1 MTNLDANFKPGQI
14 QTAFLVAMTNLGY
27 LKMSLNEVWTN
38 LEALNLSF
46 YSLDKFRCSRFVL
59 FKKDKFRGP
68 KFVLFSSETN
78 LDGLDLY
85 LLKKDNCRY
94 SKFVLQVGGTNLDG
108 IKLSFLNEGQI

>member
-1 MTNLDANFKPGQI
+1 MDNFSQFWLFQNDKFSEDFLRLTNLDANFKPGQI

-59 FKKDKFRGP
+59 FKKR
-68 KFVLFSSETN
+68 
-78 LDGLDLY
+78 
-85 LLKKDNCRY
+85 
-94 SKFVLQVGGTNLDG
+94 
-108 IKLSFLNEGQI
+108 QIQRP